1 MPTATLPH
9 FDCTGTFQNIVATIP
24 AAGNVNV
31 EIQNVGDAD
40 VEIIAKASGGAPD
53 PSTTTGLILRPR
65 EVYNF
70 NAAQLWVRSR
80 GGRDS
85 RVSLTTT

>member
-24 AAGNVNV
+24 SAGSVDV

-53 PSTTTGLILRPR
+53 SSTMTGLILRPR
-65 EVYNF
+65 EAYNF
-70 NAAQLWVRSR
+70 NAAQLWVRSL
-80 GGRDS
+80 GGRNS
-85 RVSLTTT
+85 RISLTTT